1 MQNWKKQLILGAAV
15 TAFALPA
22 PLDAQGRGRG
32 QRKVQAPGRAEPAPS
47 KVEGAERDAPRSS
60 AAGRGI
66 PQKYE
71 EPAFARGYEAG
82 RELGLA
88 DARNGERYDPVAS
101 REYRDGDRGYVA
113 SYGSR
118 DAYKSNYRA
127 GFRQGYE
134 EGYRKN

>member
-1 MQNWKKQLILGAAV
+1 MNKRKRLVVAA
-15 TAFALPA
+15 AGLALMASVFHA
-22 PLDAQGRGRG
+22 PLEAQGRGRADP
-32 QRKVQAPGRAEPAPS
+32 RKVEEATRKTPRWSLPARAVP
-47 KVEGAERDAPRSS
+47 K
-60 AAGRGI
+60 
-66 PQKYE
+66 KFE

-82 RELGLA
+82 RTRGLA
-88 DARNGERYDPVAS
+88 DARDGARYDPVAS

-134 EGYRKN
+134 DGYRNPDS